1 MSNNGETTRMN
12 AAVYE
17 AKENIHLRQVDMP
30 ALPEGGLLLR
40 VKACALCGTDVRT
53 FHHGHRFRQPP
64 WILGHEIAGQVAEV
78 ADGVKKLKA
87 GDRVTVAAAV
97 PCGQCRYCVRGWR
110 NMCTSV
116 KAHGNHY
123 PGGFAEYM
131 AVMPEVIEQ
140 GAVNHVPD
148 HVSYDDAAITEPL
161 ACVINGQDLLNVSLG
176 DTVVVVGAGPIG
188 CMHVEVARA
197 RGATRIIHAEL
208 QASRL
213 ERAKAF
219 GADAYINS
227 SLEDPVER
235 VRELTDDE
243 GADVVIVACPS
254 KEAQEQALQ
263 MAAVRGRISLFGG
276 LPKSDPYITFDSNRV
291 HYKEITVYGA
301 FTSSP
306 EQNQRALGL
315 IAAGRINTRAL
326 ITHKLPLADLVKGI
340 EIIERGEGLKVVV
353 NP

>member
-1 MSNNGETTRMN
+1 MKSDGEKTVMK

-17 AKENIHLRQVDMP
+17 GQESIQLRQVNMP
-30 ALPEGGLLLR
+30 ALPQGGLLLR
-40 VKACALCGTDVRT
+40 VKACAICGTDVRT
-53 FHHGHRFRQPP
+53 FHHGHRSRQPP
-64 WILGHEIAGQVAEV
+64 WIIGHEIAGQVIQV
-78 ADGVKKLKA
+78 ADSVERLKA

-97 PCGQCRYCVRGWR
+97 PCGKCRFCVRGWR
-110 NMCTSV
+110 NMCASV

-140 GAVNHVPD
+140 GAISRIPD
-148 HVSYDDAAITEPL
+148 HVSYDEAAITEPL
-161 ACVINGQDLLNVSLG
+161 ACVINGQELLNVSLG
-176 DTVVVVGAGPIG
+176 DTVAVIGAGPVG

-197 RGATRIIHAEL
+197 RGATRIIHLEL

-213 ERAKAF
+213 EQARAF
-219 GADAYINS
+219 GADFYINS
-227 SLEDPVER
+227 DQQEPVKAVHEI
-235 VRELTDDE
+235 TDGQ

-254 KEAQEQALQ
+254 REAQEQSLQ

-276 LPKSDPYITFDSNRV
+276 LPKSDPYIKFDSNIV
-291 HYKEITVYGA
+291 HYKEIAVYGA

-306 EQNQRALGL
+306 EQNQSALSL
-315 IAAGRINTRAL
+315 IAAGRINTQAL
-326 ITHKLPLADLVKGI
+326 ITHTLPLADLVKGI

>member
-1 MSNNGETTRMN
+1 MMK

-17 AKENIHLRQVDMP
+17 GKENIQLRQVDTP

-40 VKACALCGTDVRT
+40 VKACAICGADVRT
-53 FHHGHRFRQPP
+53 FHHGHRSRQPP
-64 WILGHEIAGQVAEV
+64 WIIGHEIAGQVAQV
-78 ADGVKKLKA
+78 ASGVTALKE

-97 PCGQCRYCVRGWR
+97 PCGRCRFCRRGWR

-131 AVMPEVIEQ
+131 AVAPEVIEQ
-140 GAVNHVPD
+140 GAINHIPD
-148 HVSYDDAAITEPL
+148 HVSYDEAAITEPL
-161 ACVINGQDLLNVSLG
+161 ACVINGQELLNVSLG
-176 DTVVVVGAGPIG
+176 DTVAIIGAGPVG

-197 RGATRIIHAEL
+197 RGATCIIHTEL

-213 ERAKAF
+213 ERAQAF
-219 GADAYINS
+219 GADFYVNS
-227 SLEDPVER
+227 SLQDPVER
-235 VRELTDDE
+235 VQEITGGQ

-254 KEAQEQALQ
+254 REAQEQSLQ
-263 MAAVRGRISLFGG
+263 MTAIRGRISLFGG
-276 LPKSDPYITFDSNRV
+276 LPKSDPFIKFNSNTV

-306 EQNQRALGL
+306 EQNQSALEL
-315 IAAGRINTRAL
+315 ISAGRINTQNL
-326 ITHKLPLADLVKGI
+326 ITHKLPLADMVKGI
-340 EIIERGEGLKVVV
+340 EIIERGEGLKIVV

>member
-1 MSNNGETTRMN
+1 MSSHKATRMK

-17 AKENIHLRQVDMP
+17 GKESIQQREVDMP

-40 VKACALCGTDVRT
+40 VKACAICGADVRT
-53 FHHGHRFRQPP
+53 FHHGHRSRQPP
-64 WILGHEIAGQVAEV
+64 WIIGHEIAGQVAQV
-78 ADGVKKLKA
+78 ADGVERLRV

-97 PCGQCRYCVRGWR
+97 PCGQCRFCVQGWR
-110 NMCTSV
+110 NMCSSI

-140 GAVNHVPD
+140 GAVNRIPD
-148 HVSYDDAAITEPL
+148 HVSYDEAAITEPL
-161 ACVINGQDLLNVSLG
+161 ACVINGQELLNVSLG
-176 DTVVVVGAGPIG
+176 DTVAVIGAGPIG
-188 CMHVEVARA
+188 CMHVEVGRS
-197 RGATRIIHAEL
+197 RGANRTIHIEL

-219 GADAYINS
+219 GADFYINS
-227 SLEDPVER
+227 RLEDPVEK
-235 VRELTDDE
+235 VREVTDGQ

-254 KEAQEQALQ
+254 REAQEQSLE

-276 LPKSDPYITFDSNRV
+276 LPKSDPYIKFNSNIV
-291 HYKEITVYGA
+291 HYKEITVHGA

-306 EQNQRALGL
+306 EQNQNALGL
-315 IAAGRINTRAL
+315 IAAGRINTQAL
-326 ITHKLPLADLVKGI
+326 ITHKLSLTDLVKGI